1 MGYIEKY
8 VYGELHRGVLDFTQ
22 EILTHF
28 SDKLDMFE
36 LRGAELAAPFE
47 NFLCHA
53 TDFDRAVFSCCYM
66 EDEVYAGLSRISLSE
81 IWAQDMVTQ
90 GFWKQNESP
99 VVQQQI
105 PEELKEIYT
114 DGVFMSFYH
123 WINKK
128 FPKGGKARERIKKIA
143 GRVFKTKEAE

>member
-1 MGYIEKY
+1 
-8 VYGELHRGVLDFTQ
+8 
-22 EILTHF
+22 
-28 SDKLDMFE
+28 
-36 LRGAELAAPFE
+36 
-47 NFLCHA
+47 
-53 TDFDRAVFSCCYM
+53 
-66 EDEVYAGLSRISLSE
+66 
-81 IWAQDMVTQ
+81 MVTQ

-105 PEELKEIYT
+105 PGELKEIYT

-143 GRVFKTKEAE
+143 GKFFK